1 MQRHQGKELK
11 LAIRGKG
18 LTQEAAADALDM
30 TRQNLGLYFYREILP
45 DIILQNAKEKLSINI
60 APVAVVTPDASQIVK
75 TNGKSIRKNHESAE
89 LIPYYDIDFVA
100 GSSIEFIEDGNITP
114 EYYMDIP
121 EFRGCKAFRAYSD
134 SMEPLIK
141 SGNVLFAKKI
151 TEWKIHLEYGQIY
164 GIVMSDKRRY
174 LKYIRKFKE
183 DAKGFFQLVSAN
195 VQYDEFEV
203 PKNKIHSVWLIEG
216 WLNKNT

>member
-1 MQRHQGKELK
+1 MSYVLGISERMFAYYEKGDYDGNEKRVAKYLQK
-11 LAIRGKG
+11 LARHEEERNKPGFSGMHI
-18 LTQEAAADALDM
+18 T
-30 TRQNLGLYFYREILP
+30 
-45 DIILQNAKEKLSINI
+45 
-60 APVAVVTPDASQIVK
+60 VVKPEESQI
-75 TNGKSIRKNHESAE
+75 TRTSSKSIRKNHESAE

-164 GIVMSDKRRY
+164 GVVMSDKRRY

-203 PKNKIHSVWLIEG
+203 PKNKIHSLSALNFIGLIFNE
-216 WLNKNT
+216 LPQPCLKT